1 MRRARTRLALL
12 ATPALLLTAC
22 DGGGEVVEATDP
34 ATTPD
39 AQVATTAPG
48 DDTASATSQTPAD
61 DASATTAPTTTPADG
76 AAGTASPED
85 VEGGAD
91 GQAAADRAK
100 AFLIALVSADE
111 EACDMLLS
119 FTDLERPMTDVP
131 SDLELCQ
138 TQLPATMQATVE
150 AQGLDEEGVAIL
162 ETMRIT
168 GADVQGD
175 TAVVDKDN
183 YSPLFADAMGD
194 STITL
199 KKIDGEWYVDI
210 DAYLESP

>member
-1 MRRARTRLALL
+1 MRRARTHLALL
-12 ATPALLLTAC
+12 AAPVLLLTAC
-22 DGGGEVVEATDP
+22 DGGDGEVVEATSP
-34 ATTPD
+34 AATPD
-39 AQVATTAPG
+39 AQVATTGP
-48 DDTASATSQTPAD
+48 DDDAATATSPAD
-61 DASATTAPTTTPADG
+61 DAGATTAPADD
-76 AAGTASPED
+76 AAGTAAPGD

-210 DAYLESP
+210 DAYLETP